1 MAFHTTK
8 EAEIEGVQL
17 THQNL
22 TAGVAA
28 VRALLPPSSAM
39 SSLDTILSAHPLNTP
54 YGRAVAYTA
63 LFEGTGFVTVDST
76 KLIKPDGGQILFLFC
91 ARFSVLTLLS

>member
-1 MAFHTTK
+1 MAFYENPIK
-8 EAEIEGVQL
+8 GGDRSAWDAVQL

-28 VRALLPPSSAM
+28 TRALLPPSSAL
-39 SSLDTILSAHPLNTP
+39 SPLDTIVSAFSLSTP

-63 LFEGTGFVTVDST
+63 LYEGTGFATVDST
-76 KLIKPDGGQILFLFC
+76 KLIKPENGVCWHLT
-91 ARFSVLTLLS
+91 RVSVS